1 MRLHNLLSLPHLLV
15 RRTRENEPLIDY
27 YRSHVV
33 TSVEYLSILRKKTM
47 DKVVAKENKEGKRK
61 EIKDKQA
68 KRILELGIVVDR
80 PTTGILEKHVKA
92 QFTIALTSTTIKEV
106 GDKFH

>member
-15 RRTRENEPLIDY
+15 RCTRGNEPLIDY

-33 TSVEYLSILRKKTM
+33 TSVEYLSILTKKTM
-47 DKVVAKENKEGKRK
+47 DKVVAEENKEGKK
-61 EIKDKQA
+61 KKIKNKQA

-80 PTTGILEKHVKA
+80 PTIRILKNMLKHN
-92 QFTIALTSTTIKEV
+92 LL
-106 GDKFH
+106 